1 MVIERNATRGRPR
14 QFDEDRALDAAVA
27 LFASNGFTAS
37 SLSELT
43 KATGLSVS
51 SLYKAFGD
59 KDGVFLRALE
69 RYISVREA
77 AIGFELE
84 RGGSGREKLAAII
97 RLYAGWSQG
106 DEGRTGCMVVAGFAE
121 LDLLGDTAARLLR
134 DVLVRRRALLSD
146 LVEEGQR
153 DGSIRSCASP
163 ASVADLLLTIVQGM
177 RVVGKGGLFPPD
189 AEPLVALALHA
200 VD

>member
-1 MVIERNATRGRPR
+1 MVAGSRPRQGRPR
-14 QFDEDRALDAAVA
+14 QFDEARALDAAVA
-27 LFASNGFTAS
+27 LFASHGFTAA

-69 RYISVREA
+69 RYIAVREA
-77 AIGFELE
+77 AIAAEFD
-84 RGGSGREKLAAII
+84 RGGSGREKLAAVL

-106 DEGRTGCMVVAGFAE
+106 DAGRTGCMVVSGIAE
-121 LDLLGDTAARLLR
+121 LDLLGEAAAQRLR

-146 LVEEGQR
+146 LIEEGRR
-153 DGSIRSCASP
+153 DGSIRSRASP
-163 ASVADLLLTIVQGM
+163 DTVADLLLTLVQGM

-189 AEPLVALALHA
+189 AAPLVTLALRA